1 VLLRRAP
8 LFLLLLAIGAACG
21 RRRSTRGDNLLL
33 VTLDTVRAD
42 HLGAYGY
49 APAETPALDRLAREG
64 VRFESATAAAP
75 LTLPSHA
82 TILSGLLPPQ
92 HGLRNNGGG
101 RFPAS
106 APALAAHLK
115 AAGYETGAFVG
126 SFVLDHRFGLDRGF
140 DAYDDAIERDPDGPS
155 GLAAERAGAAVV
167 DRALGWLRQ
176 RPAAAPFFLWV
187 HLYDAHAPYAPPEPF
202 ATRHAGRPYDGEI
215 AGVDAQ
221 VMRLLQLLD
230 ERGLAAR
237 TLVAVTADHG
247 ESLGEHGEPTHGLFV
262 YESTLRVPLLLRR
275 PSVLK
280 AETTVREPVSLADLA
295 PTLAGL
301 LEVPFPAAPAGSTS
315 GRDLSSAL
323 RRGAEPEEGDVYA
336 ESEYPR
342 TFGWG
347 GLAALRRGNVKL
359 IAAPRPELYDLE
371 RDPHETDDRAARD
384 RRRGPFEAHLATR
397 LGGMSRLESSPTKL
411 DAETRERLAS
421 LGYAAAAGP
430 ASPAPASRAAQAR
443 DPKDAAGLFR
453 DFETA
458 NADLQAGRLDDAARR
473 LEALVAA
480 DPGNAVFRGHLAQ
493 THRRQGDFARALPLY
508 RRAAQDAPDDSD
520 ARYNLGVALQETGR
534 FAEALAALD
543 ASIRLDSDR
552 PESHNAR
559 GIVLLSLDRAAD
571 ALDAL
576 DRAAALDPRDARVHN
591 NRGNVLR
598 KMGRFD
604 EAEGAYRRAA
614 ELAPRYADPWNGLG
628 SLEVDRDRPSQA
640 LACFDAALTRA
651 PAFHEVRLNRGI
663 ALEMMGDAPG
673 AVAAYRSFLEASRGD
688 PALAPQ
694 RRIAMELAA
703 RLQARR

>member
-1 VLLRRAP
+1 
-8 LFLLLLAIGAACG
+8 LALGVACG
-21 RRRSTRGDNLLL
+21 GRRPNARGDNLLL
-33 VTLDTVRAD
+33 ITLDTVRAD
-42 HLGAYGY
+42 RLGAYGY
-49 APAETPALDRLAREG
+49 AAAETPALDRLAREG
-64 VRFESATAAAP
+64 VRFESASAAAP

-82 TILSGLLPPQ
+82 TILSGRLPPQ

-101 RFPAS
+101 RFPAG
-106 APALAAHLK
+106 APTLAAHLK
-115 AAGYETGAFVG
+115 TAGYETGAFVG
-126 SFVLDHRFGLDRGF
+126 SFVLDRRFGLDRGF
-140 DAYDDAIERDPDGPS
+140 DTYDDAIERDPDAPS
-155 GLAAERAGAAVV
+155 GLAAERSGAIVV
-167 DRALGWLRQ
+167 DRALDWLRR
-176 RPAAAPFFLWV
+176 RPAAPFFLWV
-187 HLYDAHAPYAPPEPF
+187 HLYDAHAPYVPPEPF

-221 VMRLLQLLD
+221 VGRLLQILD
-230 ERGLAAR
+230 ARGLAGR

-262 YESTLRVPLLLRR
+262 YESTLRVPLLLRLS
-275 PSVLK
+275 SVPK
-280 AETTVREPVSLADLA
+280 ATTVREPVSLADLA

-301 LEVPFPAAPAGSTS
+301 LEAPFPAAPAGTTR
-315 GRDLSSAL
+315 GRDLSDIL
-323 RRGAEPEEGDVYA
+323 RRGAEPEESDVYA

-359 IAAPRPELYDLE
+359 IAAPRPELYDLA
-371 RDPHETDDRAARD
+371 RDPHETDDRASSD
-384 RRRGPFEAHLATR
+384 RRRGPFEAHLATL
-397 LGGMSRLESSPTKL
+397 LGGMGRLESDATKL

-421 LGYAAAAGP
+421 LGYAAASGTAPPAKASG
-430 ASPAPASRAAQAR
+430 ASPDR
-443 DPKDAAGLFR
+443 DPKDAVELFR

-458 NADLQAGRLDDAARR
+458 NADLQAGRLDAAARR

-493 THRRQGDFARALPLY
+493 AHRRRGDFSRALPLY
-508 RRAAQDAPDDSD
+508 RRAAQDAPEDSD
-520 ARYNLGVALQETGR
+520 ARYNLGVALHETGR

-543 ASIRLDSDR
+543 AAVRLDADR
-552 PESHNAR
+552 AESHNAR

-571 ALDAL
+571 ALAAL

-591 NRGNVLR
+591 NRGNILR

-604 EAEGAYRRAA
+604 EAEAAYRRAA

-628 SLEVDRDRPSQA
+628 TLEVDRDRPSQA
-640 LACFDAALTRA
+640 LACFDAALARA

-673 AVAAYRSFLEASRGD
+673 AAAAYRSFLEASRSD

-694 RRIAMELAA
+694 RRIATELAA